1 MLVRH
6 NQIISERL
14 TFGKNVGLYIP
25 FWDDCV
31 AAIEADAFRCGSF
44 GCRTFLWRQYYER
57 Q

>member
-44 GCRTFLWRQYYER
+44 GCRTFFVETVL
-57 Q
+57 